1 MNPVSSRDRINLIW
15 SGSIEENSVV
25 ECQDRAED
33 SDRDGGNDDR
43 ADVAPKPDDENR
55 GEGGF
60 RQTVEHDEIRLQN
73 L

>member
-1 MNPVSSRDRINLIW
+1 M
-15 SGSIEENSVV
+15 

-60 RQTVEHDEIRLQN
+60 RQTVVISLKEAMEYGNSFSFIITFATFCDAN
-73 L
+73 DA